1 MVKPLLALHACFPT
15 PPSSALFEGKA
26 IAVKIRCGDKSLSL
40 LQILVWSSHFLE
52 LSHYQNIRCVLG
64 RPHMSSEGSPC
75 SQEEEGHEDGQNI
88 HKVHLQWDLAGT
100 SLTWGGSHGSRVNCG
115 SLRVTLPSR
124 SYARC
129 RWIRLGGQKEAQAAL
144 WETAMILETFKRML
158 LENANIQRVLST
170 FSALYVLIGT
180 INNSI
185 ILAMFAP
192 DLSKR

>member
-1 MVKPLLALHACFPT
+1 MSSPTRDGSCPRFWQAGLRVHGPHFRGVYGETIVGTACLLPH
-15 PPSSALFEGKA
+15 PPIIALFEGKA

-64 RPHMSSEGSPC
+64 CPRMSSEGSPC

-144 WETAMILETFKRML
+144 
-158 LENANIQRVLST
+158 
-170 FSALYVLIGT
+170 
-180 INNSI
+180 
-185 ILAMFAP
+185 
-192 DLSKR
+192 